1 MEEFVRTSVKFE
13 DIMNNKTAIQLKNLT
28 NYG

>member
-13 DIMNNKTAIQLKNLT
+13 DIMNNTTATQLKNLT
-28 NYG
+28 NYR